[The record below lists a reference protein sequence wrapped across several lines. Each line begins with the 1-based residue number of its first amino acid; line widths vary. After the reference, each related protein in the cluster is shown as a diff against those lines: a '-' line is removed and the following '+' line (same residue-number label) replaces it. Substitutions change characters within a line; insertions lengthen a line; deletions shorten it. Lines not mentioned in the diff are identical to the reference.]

1 VTFKER
7 KQAHVENVL
16 DKYAAEHP
24 KSATD
29 ASVVRAQATAA
40 AGNFLE
46 AAKSLEAIPELC
58 HKPGMIATIV
68 ALREKGGDVQGAE
81 IVLDN
86 AVEYWRNH
94 TGDDV
99 RSTLETIIQV
109 LFKPLESFLI
119 YHHV

>member
-1 VTFKER
+1 
-7 KQAHVENVL
+7 
-16 DKYAAEHP
+16 
-24 KSATD
+24 
-29 ASVVRAQATAA
+29 
-40 AGNFLE
+40 
-46 AAKSLEAIPELC
+46 
-58 HKPGMIATIV
+58 MIATIV